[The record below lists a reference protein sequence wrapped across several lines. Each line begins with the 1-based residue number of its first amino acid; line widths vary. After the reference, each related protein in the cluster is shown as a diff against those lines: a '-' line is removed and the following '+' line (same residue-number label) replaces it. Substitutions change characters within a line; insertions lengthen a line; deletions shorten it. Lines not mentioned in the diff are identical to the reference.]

1 VRGAGRGGERGDGGR
16 EGRGDDGEAWPWGG
30 EGRNDAMRGEG
41 RGDARGGAM
50 RGRVESDL
58 QFVFVSVARKGVEGF
73 VEHQG
78 EGAEE
83 LVGGG
88 LTRIDVHFCLL
99 APGHRGHLE
108 RSDVGGG
115 V

>member
-1 VRGAGRGGERGDGGR
+1 
-16 EGRGDDGEAWPWGG
+16 
-30 EGRNDAMRGEG
+30 MRGEG